1 LARWGVRWLL
11 LAALWLALTD
21 TVKAP
26 ELAAGAVAAA
36 LGASLAGL
44 VSLPGGPREPRTLLR
59 LAGLGPRRLG
69 RPLVR
74 LVVDT
79 GTVTSALWRRLAR
92 RVPVRGSFRAARYP
106 VHGDRGSAAG
116 RTLTE
121 AWGSLG
127 TNRYVVGIDEENG
140 LILVHEL
147 VRSGDPLDPL
157 GRA

>member
-21 TVKAP
+21 SVKAP
-26 ELAAGAVAAA
+26 ELATGAVAAA
-36 LGASLAGL
+36 LGASLRGM
-44 VSLPGGPREPRTLLR
+44 VSLPGGPRAPHALLG
-59 LAGLGPRRLG
+59 LARLGPRRLG

-74 LVVDT
+74 LVLDT
-79 GTVTSALWRRLAR
+79 ALVAMALWAQLASR
-92 RVPVRGSFRAARYP
+92 KPVNGSFRAASYP
-106 VHGDRGSAAG
+106 LHGDRASAAG

-127 TNRYVVGIDEENG
+127 PNRYVVGIDEEQG

-147 VRSGDPLDPL
+147 VRSGEPLDPL
-157 GRA
+157 GRR